1 MDNTLIVSASPHI
14 RSKESVSRIMLDVIL
29 ALIPA
34 AIAAVIIF
42 GWRVLLVIVVSVL
55 GAVITEAIIQ
65 KLMKKPVTIKDLS
78 AVVTGILLAYNMPP
92 TIPLWIVL
100 IGSIIAIALVK
111 QALVGWVRIL

>member
-55 GAVITEAIIQ
+55 GAVI
-65 KLMKKPVTIKDLS
+65 LRL
-78 AVVTGILLAYNMPP
+78 
-92 TIPLWIVL
+92 
-100 IGSIIAIALVK
+100 
-111 QALVGWVRIL
+111 